1 MPPHFVMNNIIS
13 DFFSEKA
20 NDSLLLPYDNEEF
33 SKLMLIEHLNQNSL
47 SCSRA
52 KTFIKREVTFLH
64 EQFTRLGIGR
74 DLLDVGCGPGL
85 YCDQFNYHGY
95 LCDGVDMSPAVIRY
109 AKENVRDSQFFCSKV
124 QDLEASKKYDAS
136 LVLFGLLNEIKDA
149 NSLIASTAQHIKDNG
164 YIIVE
169 VMNPDFFSSLLA
181 VSTLVSN
188 SEEPTYFSVLPH
200 VRITKRFFVEE
211 SDYLVNRNLV
221 VDDSGT
227 VKLYESHFTC
237 YDLEKATRL
246 LESNGFTDVQCLQSP
261 QTGEFSYESYY
272 HYIIAKKQPLD

>member
-1 MPPHFVMNNIIS
+1 MNNIIS
-13 DFFSEKA
+13 VFFKDEA
-20 NDSLLLPYDNEEF
+20 DDSLLLPYDNEEF

-52 KTFIKREVTFLH
+52 KPFIKKEVLFLH
-64 EQFTRLGIGR
+64 ELFTHLDIGR

-95 LCDGVDMSPAVIRY
+95 SCDGVDMSPAVIQY
-109 AKENVRDSQFFCSKV
+109 AKENVRDSHFFCSKI
-124 QDLEASKKYDAS
+124 QDLEADKKYDAS

-149 NSLIASTAQHIKDNG
+149 NSLISSSAKHIKDNG
-164 YIIVE
+164 YIILE
-169 VMNPDFFSSLLA
+169 VIHPDFFSSLLSE
-181 VSTLVSN
+181 STLVSG

-200 VRITKRFFVEE
+200 VRITKRFFEE
-211 SDYLVNRNLV
+211 KSDFLVNRNLI

-246 LESNGFTDVQCLQSP
+246 LESNGFTDVQCVQSP

-272 HYIIAKKQPLD
+272 HYIIAKKRPLD